1 MLDISSVLDAS
12 HSTSWSPGHPGGP
25 SCSLARMASTRAR
38 GPPSQSSSSFGPPR
52 ACLPSF
58 RGRRAPGACCRRRP
72 SRDGVC
78 LSSQDFFI
86 RNSILLG
93 SNKVKVVFFRRTLI
107 EALVEALELAASV
120 DRRRK
125 GLAHLLL
132 SLRSSSKV
140 TNTGPHGRTAQ
151 FSDTTMP
158 WLRLR
163 GTSRSF
169 THTESNRPL
178 PALSRE
184 RDRERERRGGK
195 IRGNSLVVGDQ
206 LPRRF
211 FRRACRSSSMPSP
224 TGSAS
229 AACGCC
235 CCCCWG
241 CATWVAGT
249 LASWVLRL
257 IPISSKTC

>member
-1 MLDISSVLDAS
+1 MPDISNVLDAS
-12 HSTSWSPGHPGGP
+12 HSTPGHRGGP

-58 RGRRAPGACCRRRP
+58 RGRP

-78 LSSQDFFI
+78 FFAQDFFLSGI
-86 RNSILLG
+86 QSC
-93 SNKVKVVFFRRTLI
+93 SNKRGRGKVVFFRRTLI

>member
-1 MLDISSVLDAS
+1 MLGPGRPAAPPPQQQRPTYPPLRQRRRGRPARPPPRPRARRASAASTRSPGAPPRPPEVLDISSVLVGS

-78 LSSQDFFI
+78 LSSRFFI

-184 RDRERERRGGK
+184 RDREREREG
-195 IRGNSLVVGDQ
+195 
-206 LPRRF
+206 
-211 FRRACRSSSMPSP
+211 
-224 TGSAS
+224 
-229 AACGCC
+229 AA
-235 CCCCWG
+235 
-241 CATWVAGT
+241 
-249 LASWVLRL
+249 
-257 IPISSKTC
+257 K

>member
-1 MLDISSVLDAS
+1 MSSTLPTPPPVTAE
-12 HSTSWSPGHPGGP
+12 
-25 SCSLARMASTRAR
+25 ARPARSRAWRRR
-38 GPPSQSSSSFGPPR
+38 GPEGPPR
-52 ACLPSF
+52 RAARRSARPGHAFLPSAGVRPATACASSLKIF
-58 RGRRAPGACCRRRP
+58 FYPEFNPAPISEVGGRWF
-72 SRDGVC
+72 S
-78 LSSQDFFI
+78 
-86 RNSILLG
+86 
-93 SNKVKVVFFRRTLI
+93 FRRTLI

>member
-1 MLDISSVLDAS
+1 M
-12 HSTSWSPGHPGGP
+12 
-25 SCSLARMASTRAR
+25 
-38 GPPSQSSSSFGPPR
+38 
-52 ACLPSF
+52 
-58 RGRRAPGACCRRRP
+58 
-72 SRDGVC
+72 
-78 LSSQDFFI
+78 
-86 RNSILLG
+86 
-93 SNKVKVVFFRRTLI
+93 KVVFFRRTLI